1 MVRKKESGKLV
12 IVFLLLTAVVSGF
25 LWITGILPFRTLP
38 LEPDPIYWVTPE
50 AIKLGR
56 VESVPLPYLGV
67 ITYDFRNTEYKLVPK
82 PTDITSYYFGQPIRW
97 SPSRW
102 DLSSIQTAREDF
114 YTVKFYGFDIDLDEI
129 DKGLP
134 DVGVIVKLTAYQS
147 GVADYTVMTYVCA
160 QGENQ
165 QSQNSE
171 YYWSFK
177 DTYIVLWI
185 DPYYLMTRLEID
197 GNAIPGPELPRTGG
211 WKWIV
216 PVASKAPSDPLASTF
231 SLLERLW
238 PWGVGSRCLTSISVA
253 KVYVDTSVP
262 VNTARTTVF
271 NPTVTVTG
279 VTTITVS
286 NPTTIIYTSW
296 KEVTRTLT
304 YVSQKVVYE
313 TVERGVTRTVTT
325 TVQGPSIILTTTYA
339 GRESATTVTKVLQ
352 QGDTIVSTRYVTT
365 TVQVPVGGGG
375 GGEVIVSEV
384 VKVVKEIPASL
395 WLVIGV
401 MLIILTIIAFSAG
414 RRTSRTSVR
423 RGYYAT

>member
-1 MVRKKESGKLV
+1 
-12 IVFLLLTAVVSGF
+12 
-25 LWITGILPFRTLP
+25 
-38 LEPDPIYWVTPE
+38 
-50 AIKLGR
+50 
-56 VESVPLPYLGV
+56 
-67 ITYDFRNTEYKLVPK
+67 
-82 PTDITSYYFGQPIRW
+82 
-97 SPSRW
+97 
-102 DLSSIQTAREDF
+102 
-114 YTVKFYGFDIDLDEI
+114 
-129 DKGLP
+129 
-134 DVGVIVKLTAYQS
+134 
-147 GVADYTVMTYVCA
+147 
-160 QGENQ
+160 
-165 QSQNSE
+165 
-171 YYWSFK
+171 
-177 DTYIVLWI
+177 
-185 DPYYLMTRLEID
+185 
-197 GNAIPGPELPRTGG
+197 
-211 WKWIV
+211 
-216 PVASKAPSDPLASTF
+216 
-231 SLLERLW
+231 
-238 PWGVGSRCLTSISVA
+238 SRCLTSISVA